1 MSSARVNRS
10 VEDLREALSLLQ
22 EELAKTN
29 QEVLVLTLEL
39 EHRVE
44 SRTAELRLTQ
54 EQLQNINAEL
64 RRLTAELEDR
74 VVQRTRELEEAN
86 RALIEEIK
94 DRKEAEA
101 KLQVANKSLRLA
113 NADLEQFAYSASHDL
128 QEPLRMVS
136 IYSQMLNKKYGARL
150 DTQADRY
157 LAYMV
162 EGATRME
169 QLISDLLAY
178 TQLTGAPEASTG
190 VADANEV
197 LLSAIASLQLAVEQN
212 QAVIT
217 NSALPRVR
225 MQAVHLQQVFQ
236 NLLGNAIKYRG
247 KEPPKIQIDAR
258 RDGDDWVFTF
268 KDNGIGIDERYASAI
283 FGIFKRLHSA
293 TEYSGTG
300 MGLAICK
307 RIIQRYGGRIWVESK
322 LGSGSIFVFTIRD
335 GGSYEPAQQ

>member
-1 MSSARVNRS
+1 MNSAPVNRS
-10 VEDLREALSLLQ
+10 VEELRKTLSLLQ

-44 SRTAELRLTQ
+44 TRTAELRLTQ
-54 EQLQNINAEL
+54 EQLQQTNAEL

-74 VVQRTRELEEAN
+74 VTQRTRELEEAN
-86 RALIEEIK
+86 RSLLEEIK
-94 DRKEAEA
+94 ERTEAEA
-101 KLQVANKSLRLA
+101 KLQVANKALRLA

-150 DTQADRY
+150 DAQADRY
-157 LAYMV
+157 IAYMV

-178 TQLTGAPEASTG
+178 TQLTGTPEECT
-190 VADANEV
+190 VVVDANQV
-197 LLSAIASLQLAVEQN
+197 LLSAVSNLQLAIEQN
-212 QAVIT
+212 QAVIA
-217 NSALPRVR
+217 NGALPRVR
-225 MQAVHLQQVFQ
+225 MQAVHLQQIFQ

-247 KEPPKIQIDAR
+247 QEPPKIEIDAQ

-268 KDNGIGIDERYASAI
+268 KDNGIGIDERYADVI
-283 FGIFKRLHSA
+283 FGIFKRLHSTTA
-293 TEYSGTG
+293 YSGTG

-322 LGSGSIFVFTIRD
+322 LGSGSTFGFTIRD
-335 GGSYEPAQQ
+335 GGSYEAAQQ

>member
-1 MSSARVNRS
+1 MKPVWVHRS
-10 VEDLREALSLLQ
+10 VEELRETLSMLQ

-29 QEVLVLTLEL
+29 QEVLLLTLEL
-39 EHRVE
+39 ENRVE
-44 SRTAELRLTQ
+44 ARMAELRLT
-54 EQLQNINAEL
+54 EGQLQSTNAEL
-64 RRLTAELEDR
+64 RRLTADLEDR

-86 RALIEEIK
+86 RALIEEINE
-94 DRKEAEA
+94 RKAAEA
-101 KLQVANKSLRLA
+101 KLRVANKALRLV

-178 TQLTGAPEASTG
+178 TQLTAAPEPLAG
-190 VADANEV
+190 MADAAEV
-197 LLSAIASLQLAVEQN
+197 LQAAISSLKVAIEQN

-217 NSALPRVR
+217 NGPLPQVR

-247 KEPPKIQIDAR
+247 KEAPKIEVDAR
-258 RDGDDWVFTF
+258 REGDDWIFTF
-268 KDNGIGIDERYASAI
+268 KDNGIGIDERYASTI

-293 TEYSGTG
+293 TEYTGTG

-307 RIIQRYGGRIWVESK
+307 RIVQRYGGRIWVESR
-322 LGSGSIFVFTIRD
+322 LGSGSTFVFTIRD
-335 GGSYEPAQQ
+335 GGSYEAAQQ